1 MSSQAELIDKR
12 QRKICAAREKIRLVE
27 NSLKTVIVT
36 ALCGVLYTHDA
47 LGDLYFDTLGD
58 LYFDT
63 ENQNIVF

>member
-36 ALCGVLYTHDA
+36 ALCGVLFTHDA
-47 LGDLYFDTLGD
+47 LGDRRWAVD
-58 LYFDT
+58 
-63 ENQNIVF
+63 IVFAFAVRV